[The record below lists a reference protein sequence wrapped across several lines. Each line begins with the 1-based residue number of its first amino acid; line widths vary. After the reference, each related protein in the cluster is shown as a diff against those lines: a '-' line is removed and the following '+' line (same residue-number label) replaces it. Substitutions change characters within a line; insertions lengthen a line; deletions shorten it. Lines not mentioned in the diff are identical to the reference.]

1 MDSSPDLL
9 GAVMTIRFLNYLKFK
24 KMDHVIKAEQA
35 GFYLKCSKKDNSGN

>member
-9 GAVMTIRFLNYLKFK
+9 GAAMTIRFLNYLKFK
-24 KMDHVIKAEQA
+24 KMDRVIKAEQA